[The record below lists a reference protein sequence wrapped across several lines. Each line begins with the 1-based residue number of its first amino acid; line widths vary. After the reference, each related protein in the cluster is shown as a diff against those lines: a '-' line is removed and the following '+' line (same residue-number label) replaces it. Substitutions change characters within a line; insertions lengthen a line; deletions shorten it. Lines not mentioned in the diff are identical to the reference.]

1 MKQYKVLV
9 TEKPLSI
16 DLVERLTSLGC
27 IVPYDS
33 KEVKINVYIYSPL
46 DLSDA
51 NLKIIKAIAPFHD
64 YGFVVNENEI
74 IKQQTKIEESS
85 TLAVGGIVFYKSVY
99 REVPFEVLEVTD
111 RVAKISSKLRGV
123 KIEAEVDFKYLCIAE
138 EYFYYDFPKPIELGK
153 KLVIDMDYV
162 VYNGNNYKHFIS
174 ALFPFLVRL
183 ELKYPNRNIILFNP
197 DISATVFCQLAG
209 LSVAFGD
216 ISSYLYKTK
225 HETYVFTNDFR
236 MLKLCDK
243 VICMQGE
250 SIVDFTLLEAMST
263 YHCNLGGI
271 S

>member
-64 YGFVVNENEI
+64 YGFVVNEKEI

-85 TLAVGGIVFYKSVY
+85 TLAVGDIVFYKSVY

-123 KIEAEVDFKYLCIAE
+123 K
-138 EYFYYDFPKPIELGK
+138 
-153 KLVIDMDYV
+153 
-162 VYNGNNYKHFIS
+162 N
-174 ALFPFLVRL
+174 
-183 ELKYPNRNIILFNP
+183 
-197 DISATVFCQLAG
+197 
-209 LSVAFGD
+209 LS
-216 ISSYLYKTK
+216 
-225 HETYVFTNDFR
+225 
-236 MLKLCDK
+236 
-243 VICMQGE
+243 
-250 SIVDFTLLEAMST
+250 
-263 YHCNLGGI
+263 
-271 S
+271 